1 MTRWRLCWGLVI
13 LAELALAAWAAQGL
27 RGRMQLPPYPW
38 TAHFDSR
45 TAREFRH
52 LPEASAGGQSAA
64 GWRDAAERC
73 LALGHAGPA
82 LAAAQRAWA
91 LDSRSHDGGLLLA
104 YSQEQLGQLGPAHDL
119 LAEVAGRAR
128 GDLASRAWHRLG
140 LVELQRGAREE
151 AAAAFTQ
158 AGDRHWPSVYYRAR
172 LLLESDNP
180 GEAAALIAAL
190 RGALRNDLYAGR
202 LQARLHDRL
211 RQTDA
216 RDAAEE
222 ELRYSRPTF
231 ELDAW
236 QDRWR
241 TVRRRVGLQHELTLA
256 FEELRSGRSRD
267 RAVAVGRQ
275 FLADPLWMHAPPE
288 QQEDLLELVVLAS
301 DLETARQ
308 LIERQEKQFLHPS
321 ARLWQARGEVS
332 DQAGDLESGYEQM
345 RRAVA
350 IDPNRGQLQTR
361 LAMIAG
367 KLKRTGIEKLA
378 RRNSMFVSAFDM
390 LVKRD
395 IEGAGPAL
403 GEVVAEDPDWIIARF
418 YLAETLRL
426 HGDLADAKST
436 YQKCLE
442 LNPRFRLAQKAL
454 DRHFRGTE

>member
-1 MTRWRLCWGLVI
+1 
-13 LAELALAAWAAQGL
+13 ELAVCSQAVRKF
-27 RGRMQLPPYPW
+27 RGAVQLSPFPW
-38 TAHFDSR
+38 TAHLDSR
-45 TAREFRH
+45 TAVEFRQ
-52 LPEASAGGQSAA
+52 LPEAAAGGQSAA

-73 LALGHAGPA
+73 LARGFIGPA
-82 LAAAQRAWA
+82 LAASQRAWR
-91 LDSRSHDGGLLLA
+91 LDSRSADGGLLLA
-104 YSQEQLGQLGPAHDL
+104 YSQEQLGLLGPARDL
-119 LAEVAGRAR
+119 LTEIAGRAR

-140 LVELQRGAREE
+140 LVELQRGAEAE

-172 LLLESDNP
+172 LLLDSDQP
-180 GEAAALIAAL
+180 GEAAPLIASL
-190 RGALRNDLYAGR
+190 RGALRNDLHVGR

-211 RQTDA
+211 GQIDA

-222 ELRYSRPTF
+222 ELRYARPTF
-231 ELDAW
+231 ELDGW

-241 TVRRRVGLQHELTLA
+241 TVRRRVGLQRELSLA

-267 RAVAVGRQ
+267 RAVALGRQ

-301 DLETARQ
+301 DLDSARQ

-332 DQAGDLESGYEQM
+332 DQAGDLESAYEQL

-361 LAMIAG
+361 LAMVAG

-378 RRNSMFVSAFDM
+378 RRSSMFVSAFDM

-395 IEGAGPAL
+395 LDGAGPTF
-403 GEVVAEDPDWIIARF
+403 GEIVAEDPDWIAARF
-418 YLAETLRL
+418 YLAETFRL
-426 HGDLADAKST
+426 HGDLAEARSA

-442 LNPRFRLAQKAL
+442 LNPRFRPALKAL
-454 DRHFRGTE
+454 ERHFRGTE

>member
-1 MTRWRLCWGLVI
+1 
-13 LAELALAAWAAQGL
+13 
-27 RGRMQLPPYPW
+27 
-38 TAHFDSR
+38 
-45 TAREFRH
+45 
-52 LPEASAGGQSAA
+52 
-64 GWRDAAERC
+64 
-73 LALGHAGPA
+73 
-82 LAAAQRAWA
+82 
-91 LDSRSHDGGLLLA
+91 
-104 YSQEQLGQLGPAHDL
+104 
-119 LAEVAGRAR
+119 
-128 GDLASRAWHRLG
+128 
-140 LVELQRGAREE
+140 
-151 AAAAFTQ
+151 
-158 AGDRHWPSVYYRAR
+158 
-172 LLLESDNP
+172 
-180 GEAAALIAAL
+180 
-190 RGALRNDLYAGR
+190 
-202 LQARLHDRL
+202 
-211 RQTDA
+211 
-216 RDAAEE
+216 
-222 ELRYSRPTF
+222 
-231 ELDAW
+231 
-236 QDRWR
+236 
-241 TVRRRVGLQHELTLA
+241 VGLQHELTLA

-395 IEGAGPAL
+395 VEGAGPAL